1 MPKTIVIL
9 NPAAR
14 SERAAGLCR
23 NLEEIV
29 GPDVVLRRTSKPG
42 EARSLARQA
51 VAKGFQRVI
60 VAGGDGTINEVVNG
74 IAGSSVTLG
83 ILPMGTMNVF
93 AAELGL
99 PKGIK
104 ECWEVIQA
112 GATRIIDLPEAAN
125 HAFVQ
130 MAGVGFDAQALK
142 ETSRDAKRNLGP
154 LSYVISAAQVA
165 ARKPPQLIVEAEGVS
180 REGSFV
186 LIGNGRYY
194 GGPFPVFRNAKIDD
208 GLLDVIVLKNVGHID
223 LIRYLQGVLFGTHL
237 GMNDVDYFQTASLTV
252 TSEQEVPVEVDGE
265 VIGNV
270 PVTFQCARQR
280 LRVLIPQVPPQN
292 PAQSPA

>member
-14 SERAAGLCR
+14 SQRAAGLCR
-23 NLEEIV
+23 EIEAVV
-29 GPDVVLRRTSKPG
+29 GNHVALRRTSKSG

-51 VAKGFQRVI
+51 VSQGYRHIV
-60 VAGGDGTINEVVNG
+60 VAGGDGTINDVVNG
-74 IAGSSVTLG
+74 IAGSTATLG
-83 ILPMGTMNVF
+83 ILPVGTMNVF
-93 AAELGL
+93 ATELGL

-104 ECWEVIQA
+104 ECWEVIRA
-112 GATRIIDLPEAAN
+112 GATRVIDLPRAAD

-142 ETSRDAKRNLGP
+142 ETSWDAKRNLGP
-154 LSYVISAAQVA
+154 LSYVITAAQVA
-165 ARKPPQLIVEAEGVS
+165 ARKPPALQVESGGVT

-194 GGPFPVFRNAKIDD
+194 GGPFPVFPKACLDD
-208 GLLDVIVLKNVGHID
+208 GLLDVLVLKNVGHLD
-223 LIRYLQGVLFGTHL
+223 LIRYLQGVLFGTHVD
-237 GMNDVDYFQTASLTV
+237 MQDVEYFQAESLTV
-252 TSEQEVPVEVDGE
+252 TSGEEVPVEVDGE

-270 PVTFQCARQR
+270 PVTFQCARQA
-280 LRVLIPQVPPQN
+280 LRVLVP
-292 PAQSPA
+292 A

>member
-23 NLEEIV
+23 EIEAVV
-29 GPDVVLRRTSKPG
+29 GDHVALRRTSKSG

-51 VAKGFQRVI
+51 VAKGYRHIV
-60 VAGGDGTINEVVNG
+60 VAGGDGTVNEVVNG
-74 IAGSSVTLG
+74 LAGSSATLG
-83 ILPMGTMNVF
+83 ILPVGTMNVF
-93 AAELGL
+93 ASELGL

-104 ECWEVIQA
+104 ECWEVIRA
-112 GATRIIDLPEAAN
+112 GKTRVIDVPKAAD

-142 ETSRDAKRNLGP
+142 ETSWDAKRNLGP
-154 LSYVISAAQVA
+154 LSYVITAAQVA
-165 ARKPPQLIVEAEGVS
+165 ARKPPALHVESGGVE

-194 GGPFPVFRNAKIDD
+194 GGPFPVFPNARIDD
-208 GLLDVIVLKNVGHID
+208 GLLDVIVLKNVGHLD
-223 LIRYLQGVLFGTHL
+223 LIRYLQGVFFGTHV
-237 GMNDVDYFQTASLTV
+237 GMNDVEYFQTKSLTV
-252 TSEQEVPVEVDGE
+252 TSEEEVPVEVDGE

-270 PVTFQCARQR
+270 PVTFECGHRK
-280 LRVLIPQVPPQN
+280 LRVLA
-292 PAQSPA
+292 PA

>member
-23 NLEEIV
+23 EIEAVV
-29 GPDVVLRRTSKPG
+29 GSHVALRRTSKPG

-51 VAKGFQRVI
+51 VARGYRQIV

-74 IAGSSVTLG
+74 IAGSTATLG
-83 ILPMGTMNVF
+83 ILPVGTMNVF
-93 AAELGL
+93 ATELGL

-104 ECWEVIQA
+104 ECWEVIRA
-112 GATRIIDLPEAAN
+112 GRTRVIDLPNAAG

-142 ETSRDAKRNLGP
+142 ETSWDAKRNLGP
-154 LSYVISAAQVA
+154 LSYVLTAAQVA
-165 ARKPPQLIVEAEGVS
+165 ARKPPALHVESGGVG
-180 REGSFV
+180 RDGSVV

-194 GGPFPVFRNAKIDD
+194 GGPFPVFPDARIDD
-208 GLLDVIVLKNVGHID
+208 GLLDVIVLKNVGHLD
-223 LIRYLQGVLFGTHL
+223 LIRYLQGVLFGTHV
-237 GMNDVDYFQTASLTV
+237 GMNDVEYFQTDRLTV
-252 TSEQEVPVEVDGE
+252 TSGEEVPVEVDGE

-270 PVTFQCARQR
+270 PVTFQCARQA
-280 LRVLIPQVPPQN
+280 LRVLAPG
-292 PAQSPA
+292 